1 MIIPE
6 RSPPL
11 PWSPKTIPSAQDLER
26 FDRAL
31 SELEDEDRWI
41 NDFIKRLNC
50 VIEEIG
56 HKK

>member
-1 MIIPE
+1 MIILQ

-11 PWSPKTIPSAQDLER
+11 PWCPTTMSSTKDFAR

-31 SELEDEDRWI
+31 SEDEDRWI
-41 NDFIKRLNC
+41 IDFIKRLDDA
-50 VIEEIG
+50 IEEIG

>member
-11 PWSPKTIPSAQDLER
+11 PW

-31 SELEDEDRWI
+31 SGDEVRWV
-41 NDFIKRLNC
+41 NDF
-50 VIEEIG
+50 VINETLTNLQG
-56 HKK
+56 YSVFRFR